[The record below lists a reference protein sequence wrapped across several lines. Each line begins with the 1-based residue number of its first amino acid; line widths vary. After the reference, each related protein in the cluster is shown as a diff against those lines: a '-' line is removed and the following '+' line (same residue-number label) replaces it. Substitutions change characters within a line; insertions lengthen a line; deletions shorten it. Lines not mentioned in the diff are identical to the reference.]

1 MRTPYDFQRD
11 AIFKLSPRT
20 SRLIADEMG
29 TGKTAQGIWL
39 DIKDRQQWV
48 QNHGPTVMKTLI
60 VAPLAVHDNWEEHL
74 QDLAPGVT
82 IIRIDPKNR
91 ATFVKALS
99 MRISGYYIVHWQ
111 ALRLIVDD
119 LKKVQWF
126 HIIADEVHRAKNRK
140 AQQTQA
146 LKQLKAYKKTGLSG
160 TPADDRPD
168 DFWSVANWLYPTYYR
183 SYWKFRKHY
192 CVEEQID
199 LPPDKI
205 PPSGKLP
212 TRITGVKNVESF
224 HKEIDPWYI
233 RRLKEEVLEDL
244 PDKYYSTVWVDLDPK
259 QRRAYEQMRRDMI
272 TWLEHQDQ
280 TVPLVAPVVIAQL
293 TRLQQF
299 ALGYMQPH
307 PDKPGKWIMTDPS
320 TKLDFLCELIEDN
333 PTEQLVVF
341 SQSKAILY
349 LLSSRLD
356 RMRVSHGLY
365 TGDAKQVDKDRM
377 VHSFQAG
384 NTQVFAGTIAAGGE
398 GITLTSS
405 STVLFLDRAWSPTR
419 NIQAEDRLHRIGQKN
434 AVQVIDIMAR
444 RTVDLDRKRKI
455 DLKWETLRELLGD
468 KR

>member
-1 MRTPYDFQRD
+1 MKTPYGFQTESVD
-11 AIFKLSPRT
+11 KLAPVP
-20 SRLIADEMG
+20 SRLIGDDMG
-29 TGKTAQGIWL
+29 LGKTAQGVWL
-39 DIKDRQQWV
+39 DIKNRMEWV
-48 QNHGPTVMKTLI
+48 EKNGPTILKTLI
-60 VAPLAVHDNWEEHL
+60 VAPLAVHDNWEDHL
-74 QDLAPGVT
+74 KELAPGVT
-82 IIRIDPKNR
+82 VVRIDPKNR
-91 ATFVKALS
+91 DVFIKALS

-111 ALRLIVDD
+111 ALRLIVND

-146 LKQLKAYKKTGLSG
+146 LKQLRAYRKTGCSG

-192 CVEEQID
+192 CIEEQIE
-199 LPPDKI
+199 LPPDKM
-205 PPSGKLP
+205 PLNGKAP

-224 HKEIDPWYI
+224 QSEIDPWYV
-233 RRLKEEVLEDL
+233 RRLKSEVWTEL
-244 PDKYYSTVWVDLDPK
+244 PDKYYSTIWVNLDTK

-320 TKLDFLCELIEDN
+320 TKLDTLCELVEDN

-341 SQSKAILY
+341 SQSKAILN
-349 LLSSRLD
+349 LLSLRLQ
-356 RMRVSHGLY
+356 RMRVNHGLY
-365 TGDAKQVDKDRM
+365 TGDTKQTDRDHM
-377 VHSFQAG
+377 VRSFQAG
-384 NTQVFAGTIAAGGE
+384 NLQVFAGTIAAGGE
-398 GITLTSS
+398 GITLTAS
-405 STVLFLDRAWSPTR
+405 STAIFLDRTWSPSR
-419 NIQAEDRLHRIGQKN
+419 NVQAEDRLHRIGQEN
-434 AVQVIDIMAR
+434 AVQIIDIMAR
-444 RTVDLDRKRKI
+444 NTVDLDRKSKI
-455 DLKWETLRELLGD
+455 DLKWSVLRQLLGD
-468 KR
+468 NR